1 MVRSLKLP
9 VSQDRLCE
17 LDGVPLTGRVSVAS
31 PAARIEN
38 GIIRVS
44 WIRVE
49 KKGKAKIWLSTTNN
63 FNNGGQDAY
72 RQVKSV
78 SLKARRAEIDVS
90 DGPSDFYKN
99 VIQGKYNEV
108 NRWVTEP
115 LTIFYLFSGFYF

>member
-9 VSQDRLCE
+9 VSQDRLFE

-63 FNNGGQDAY
+63 FNNGGTDAY

-78 SLKARRAEIDVS
+78 SMKAGSAEIDVS
-90 DGPSDFYKN
+90 DLTSDFYKI
-99 VIQGKYNEV
+99 VIQGKYNAV
-108 NRWVTEP
+108 KRWGAAP
-115 LTIFYLFSGFYF
+115 LN

>member
-9 VSQDRLCE
+9 VSQDRLFE

-63 FNNGGQDAY
+63 FNNGGTDAY
-72 RQVKSV
+72 RQVKNV
-78 SLKARRAEIDVS
+78 SLKAGSAEIAVS
-90 DGPSDFYKN
+90 DVPSDFYNN
-99 VIQGKYNEV
+99 VIQGDRESV
-108 NRWVTEP
+108 
-115 LTIFYLFSGFYF
+115 G